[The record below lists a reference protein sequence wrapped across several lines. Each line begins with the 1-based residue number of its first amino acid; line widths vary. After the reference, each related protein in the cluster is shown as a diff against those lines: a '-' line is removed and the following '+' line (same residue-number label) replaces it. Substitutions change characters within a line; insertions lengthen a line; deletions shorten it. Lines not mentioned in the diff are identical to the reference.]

1 MVSCARVSP
10 ILAPQAAL
18 NTHVYSVQSDDVS
31 QRSSSEQGDDE
42 EKLSGTTGRKALRS
56 NYSDS
61 AASTVSTK
69 SGRLGS
75 FGSSFDCLEHSWS
88 CNSQGSLDAEIL
100 PNLNILPLRQCYRDF
115 AACAVG
121 ICNCFSLPQHAPVSC
136 GERHSC
142 QIAKQDIEPAQSCVY
157 TRNFLLHMGSTCRE
171 LSAGAPLF
179 GLAPSLEITKSER
192 SSKLKQSSPSG
203 LAPKLAQSGT
213 DSDEALLSS
222 NSDMQ
227 MEHVVRCMIDET
239 IGFRSHRLAGHEVCE
254 DTWWCS
260 EAAPFLTNLDSFN
273 QIDCAWA
280 AHFNAAVSAHRNAGN
295 QLAGSV
301 DKLPNFCNAEGAGDE
316 LHSSDPLAQ
325 TEEEVEWETQLLQQ
339 VEFYFSEFNLNQ
351 DLFLCSLMDD
361 NGWVALSALIEFP
374 RLQHLQAT
382 VEGLRRA
389 LAWSCYLET
398 SLLADSVRIH
408 DVWLRSA
415 FLMQA
420 SHDYEMSSQQYL
432 SACNTSN
439 SKVCVGRSDRRRSVC
454 MLATSLTEVEDEDA
468 DCVIMVHRVQRLGFG
483 SAEILRKHCEKSGV
497 VRKVLLSNK
506 HHKDID
512 DPKDARLRPSGIAFV
527 VMQETQGAAVVLEAG
542 EVQEIEG
549 SQLRFRQ
556 FVKHEQ
562 HSSKNM
568 ESVGEIVT
576 LPWAEA

>member
-1 MVSCARVSP
+1 VP
-10 ILAPQAAL
+10 EAAL
-18 NTHVYSVQSDDVS
+18 NTHAYSAQSDDVS
-31 QRSSSEQGDDE
+31 QLSSSEQGDDE
-42 EKLSGTTGRKALRS
+42 EKTSGTAGRKASRS
-56 NYSDS
+56 DYSDS
-61 AASTVSTK
+61 AASTVSTMAPSK
-69 SGRLGS
+69 SERLGS
-75 FGSSFDCLEHSWS
+75 FGSSFDCLEHSLS
-88 CNSQGSLDAEIL
+88 CNSQGSLDDEML
-100 PNLNILPLRQCYRDF
+100 SNLNISPLRQTYRDF

-136 GERHSC
+136 GETDSC
-142 QIAKQDIEPAQSCVY
+142 RIAKQDIEPSKSPVY
-157 TRNFLLHMGSTCRE
+157 TRSFLLHVGSTCRE

-179 GLAPSLEITKSER
+179 GLAPSLEIAKTQR
-192 SSKLKQSSPSG
+192 SSKLKQGSPSV

-222 NSDMQ
+222 GIDMQ
-227 MEHVVRCMIDET
+227 MEHVLRCMIDDT
-239 IGFRSHRLAGHEVCE
+239 IGSRSQHSLVGHEVCE
-254 DTWWCS
+254 ESWWFS
-260 EAAPFLTNLDSFN
+260 EAAPLPTNLDSFN
-273 QIDCAWA
+273 QIDHAWA
-280 AHFNAAVSAHRNAGN
+280 AHFNAAVSAHKNAGN

-301 DKLPNFCNAEGAGDE
+301 DKLPNFCNNEGVGDE
-316 LHSSDPLAQ
+316 FHSSEPLAQ

-339 VEFYFSEFNLNQ
+339 VEFYFSEFNLSQ

-415 FLMQA
+415 FLMEA

-432 SACNTSN
+432 SACNTLN
-439 SKVCVGRSDRRRSVC
+439 SKVRVGRSDRRRSVC
-454 MLATSLTEVEDEDA
+454 RLATSLTEVEDEDA
-468 DCVIMVHRVQRLGFG
+468 DCVIMVHRVHRLGFG
-483 SAEILRKHCEKSGV
+483 SAEILRKHCQKSGAV
-497 VRKVLLSNK
+497 LKVLLSNK
-506 HHKDID
+506 HHKDND

-527 VMQETQGAAVVLEAG
+527 VMQDTHGAAAVLEAG

-562 HSSKNM
+562 HSAKNM
-568 ESVGEIVT
+568 ESVGEIIHEDT
-576 LPWAEA
+576 LPWAGA